1 MSRRAWLLLPL
12 LLFVGFVAAA
22 AWRLSAPP
30 DTSIRSRMVGRAVP
44 SFTTAAMLP
53 GRPGL
58 TNADLGKGKPRLVNF
73 FASWC
78 VPCIAEAP
86 VLLDLQKRGVTIDA
100 IALRD
105 DPVDLRKFLAEN
117 GDPFAALGSDPIGE
131 AQIAFGSS
139 GVPESFIVDGKGVI
153 RYQHIGPIA
162 PEQTAE
168 VMAEWEKAKS

>member
-30 DTSIRSRMVGRAVP
+30 DITIRSRMVGREVP
-44 SFTTAAMLP
+44 AFAAAPMLP

-58 TNADLGKGKPRLVNF
+58 ATGDLGEGKPRLVNF

-86 VLLDLQKRGVTIDA
+86 VLLDLQKRGVMIEA

-105 DPVDLRKFLAEN
+105 EPAKVQKFLADH
-117 GDPFAALGSDPIGE
+117 GDPFAAIGDDPVGE

-139 GVPESFIVDGKGVI
+139 GVPESFIVDGKGII

-162 PEQTAE
+162 PEQMAE
-168 VMAEWEKAKS
+168 VMAEWEKAR

>member
-1 MSRRAWLLLPL
+1 MSRKLWLLLPL

-22 AWRLSAPP
+22 AWRLSDPP
-30 DTSIRSRMVGRAVP
+30 DTSIRSRMVGRPVP
-44 SFTTAAMLP
+44 SFAAAPMLP

-58 TNADLGKGKPRLVNF
+58 VSADLGQGRPRLVNF

-86 VLLDLQKRGVTIDA
+86 VLTELQKRGVVIDA

-105 DPVDLRKFLAEN
+105 DPAKVAEFLAEN
-117 GDPFAALGSDPIGE
+117 GDPFGAIGSDPLGE

-139 GVPESFIVDGKGVI
+139 GVPESFIVDGKGII
-153 RYQHIGPIA
+153 RYQHIGPIE
-162 PEQTAE
+162 PEQVAE
-168 VMAEWEKAKS
+168 VMAEWESAK

>member
-30 DTSIRSRMVGRAVP
+30 DTSIRSRMVGRDVP
-44 SFTTAAMLP
+44 TCAAASLLP

-58 TNADLGKGKPRLVNF
+58 ASAAMGQGQPRLINF

-86 VLLDLQKRGVTIDA
+86 VLLELQKRGVVIDA

-105 DPVDLRKFLAEN
+105 EPQDVREFLAEN
-117 GDPFAALGSDPIGE
+117 GDPFAALGSDPVGD

-153 RYQHIGPIA
+153 RYQHIGPIT
-162 PEQTAE
+162 PEQLPE
-168 VMAEWEKAKS
+168 VMAEWEKAR

>member
-1 MSRRAWLLLPL
+1 MSRKLWLLAPL
-12 LLFVGFVAAA
+12 LLFVAFVAAA

-30 DTSIRSRMVGRAVP
+30 DTSVRSRMVGRPAP
-44 SFTTAAMLP
+44 AFAAAPLLP
-53 GRPGL
+53 GRSGL
-58 TNADLGKGKPRLVNF
+58 ASADLGRGGPRMVNF

-86 VLLDLQKRGVTIDA
+86 VLLDLQRRGVVIDA

-105 DPVDLRKFLAEN
+105 QPADVQEFLARY
-117 GDPFAALGSDPIGE
+117 GDPFEAIGSDPVGE

-139 GVPESFIVDGKGVI
+139 GVPESFIVDGKGII

-162 PEQTAE
+162 PEQVAE
-168 VMAEWEKAKS
+168 VMAEWAKVR

>member
-1 MSRRAWLLLPL
+1 MSRRAWLLVPL
-12 LLFVGFVAAA
+12 LLFIGFVAAA

-30 DTSIRSRMVGRAVP
+30 DTSIRSRMVGRSVP
-44 SFTTAAMLP
+44 TFAAAPMLP

-58 TNADLGKGKPRLVNF
+58 ASASLGQGKPRLLNF

-78 VPCIAEAP
+78 VPCVAEAP
-86 VLLDLQKRGVTIDA
+86 VLLDLQKKGVTIEA

-105 DPVDLRKFLAEN
+105 QPEDVQEFLASY
-117 GDPFAALGSDPIGE
+117 GDPFSAIGSDPVGE

-139 GVPESFIVDGKGVI
+139 GVPESFIVDGKGII

-162 PEQTAE
+162 PEQVAE
-168 VMAEWEKAKS
+168 VLAEWEKAS

>member
-1 MSRRAWLLLPL
+1 MSRRAWLLVPL
-12 LLFVGFVAAA
+12 LLFIGFVAAA

-30 DTSIRSRMVGRAVP
+30 DTSIRSRMVGMDVP
-44 SFTTAAMLP
+44 SFSAAPILP

-58 TNADLGKGKPRLVNF
+58 AADGLGKGQPRMVNF

-86 VLLDLQKRGVTIDA
+86 VLLELQKRGVVIDG

-105 DPVDLRKFLAEN
+105 DPADIREFLANN
-117 GDPFAALGSDPIGE
+117 GDPFAAIGSDPVGA

-139 GVPESFIVDGKGVI
+139 GVPESFIVDAKGVI

-162 PEQTAE
+162 PEQVGE
-168 VMAEWEKAKS
+168 VMAEWEKARS

>member
-30 DTSIRSRMVGRAVP
+30 DTSIRSRMVGRDVP
-44 SFTTAAMLP
+44 AFVAAPLLP
-53 GRPGL
+53 GRAGL
-58 TNADLGKGKPRLVNF
+58 ASTDLGQGKPRLVNF

-86 VLLDLQKRGVTIDA
+86 VLLELQKRGVTIDA

-105 DPVDLRKFLAEN
+105 QPSDVEEFLGKY
-117 GDPFAALGSDPIGE
+117 GDPFAAIGSDPVGE

-162 PEQTAE
+162 PEQVAE
-168 VMAEWEKAKS
+168 LMAEWEKAR

>member
-1 MSRRAWLLLPL
+1 MSRRLWLLVPL

-22 AWRLSAPP
+22 AWRLSAPQ
-30 DTSIRSRMVGRAVP
+30 DTSIRSRMVGRDVPEFAAVP
-44 SFTTAAMLP
+44 MLP
-53 GRPGL
+53 GRSGL
-58 TNADLGKGKPRLVNF
+58 TSADLGQGTPRLVNF

-86 VLLDLQKRGVTIDA
+86 VLLDLQKRGVVIEA

-105 DPVDLRKFLAEN
+105 KPTDVSDFLGKY
-117 GDPFAALGSDPIGE
+117 GDPFASIGSDPVGE

-139 GVPESFIVDGKGVI
+139 GVPESFIVDGEGVI

-162 PEQTAE
+162 PEQVAE
-168 VMAEWEKAKS
+168 VMAEWKKAQ

>member
-1 MSRRAWLLLPL
+1 VSRRAWLLLPL
-12 LLFVGFVAAA
+12 LLFIGFVAAA

-30 DTSIRSRMVGRAVP
+30 DSSIRSRIIGQDAP
-44 SFTTAAMLP
+44 AFIAAPMLS

-58 TNADLGKGKPRLVNF
+58 SAADLGRGKPRLVNF

-86 VLLDLQKRGVTIDA
+86 VLLELQKRGVTIDA

-105 DPVDLRKFLAEN
+105 QPGAVQEFLAKY
-117 GDPFAALGSDPIGE
+117 GDPFAAIGSDPVGQ

-162 PEQTAE
+162 PEQLAE
-168 VMAEWEKAKS
+168 VLAEWEKAR

>member
-30 DTSIRSRMVGRAVP
+30 SSDIRSRMVGRPVP
-44 SFTTAAMLP
+44 DFAAAPMLP

-58 TNADLGKGKPRLVNF
+58 ATADLGQGRPRLVNF

-78 VPCIAEAP
+78 VPCITEAP
-86 VLLDLQKRGVTIDA
+86 VLEDLQKRGVTIDA

-105 DPVDLRKFLAEN
+105 DPGDIQKFLADY
-117 GDPFAALGSDPIGE
+117 GDPFRAIGSDPVGE

-162 PEQTAE
+162 PEQVAE
-168 VMAEWEKAKS
+168 VMAEWEKAR

>member
-1 MSRRAWLLLPL
+1 VSRRAWLLVPL

-30 DTSIRSRMVGRAVP
+30 DTSIRSRMVGRNVP
-44 SFTTAAMLP
+44 TFTAASLLP

-58 TNADLGKGKPRLVNF
+58 SSTDLGQGKPRLINF

-86 VLLDLQKRGVTIDA
+86 VLLDLQKRGVVIDA

-105 DPVDLRKFLAEN
+105 DSAAVRKFLADN
-117 GDPFAALGSDPIGE
+117 GDPFTALGSDPVGE

-139 GVPESFIVDGKGVI
+139 GVPESFIVDAKGVI
-153 RYQHIGPIA
+153 RYQHIGPIT
-162 PEQTAE
+162 PDQIGE
-168 VMAEWEKAKS
+168 VMAEWEKAQ

>member
-1 MSRRAWLLLPL
+1 MSRKLWLLLPL

-30 DTSIRSRMVGRAVP
+30 DTSIRSRMVGREVP
-44 SFTTAAMLP
+44 TFAAAPLLP

-58 TNADLGKGKPRLVNF
+58 ATANLGQGKPRLVNF

-105 DPVDLRKFLAEN
+105 RPEDVAEFLAKY
-117 GDPFAALGSDPIGE
+117 GDPFAAIGSDPVGE

-139 GVPESFIVDGKGVI
+139 GVPESFIVDGSGMI

-162 PEQTAE
+162 PEQVAE
-168 VMAEWEKAKS
+168 VLAQWEKAR

>member
-1 MSRRAWLLLPL
+1 MSRRAWLLVPL

-30 DTSIRSRMVGRAVP
+30 DTSIRSRMVGRDVP
-44 SFTTAAMLP
+44 PFAAAPLLP
-53 GRPGL
+53 GRVGVAS
-58 TNADLGKGKPRLVNF
+58 TDFGEGKPRLVNF

-86 VLLDLQKRGVTIDA
+86 VLLELQKRGVVIDA

-105 DPVDLRKFLAEN
+105 DPADVRKFLDAN
-117 GDPFAALGSDPIGE
+117 GDPFAALGSDPVGD

-153 RYQHIGPIA
+153 RYQHIGPIT
-162 PEQTAE
+162 PEQLPE
-168 VMAEWEKAKS
+168 VIAEWEKAR

>member
-1 MSRRAWLLLPL
+1 MSRRAWLLVPL

-30 DTSIRSRMVGRAVP
+30 DTSIRSRMVGRNVP
-44 SFTTAAMLP
+44 TFAAAPLLP

-58 TNADLGKGKPRLVNF
+58 ANTDLGKGKPRLVNF

-86 VLLDLQKRGVTIDA
+86 VLLDLQKRGVVIDA

-105 DPVDLRKFLAEN
+105 DPADVRKFLGEN
-117 GDPFAALGSDPIGE
+117 GDPFAALGSDPVGE

-139 GVPESFIVDGKGVI
+139 GVPESFIVDGKGII
-153 RYQHIGPIA
+153 RYQHIGPIM
-162 PEQTAE
+162 PDQVAE
-168 VMAEWEKAKS
+168 VMAEWKRAQ

>member
-1 MSRRAWLLLPL
+1 MSRRAWLLVPL

-30 DTSIRSRMVGRAVP
+30 DTSIRSRMVGRDVP
-44 SFTTAAMLP
+44 TFAAAPLLP

-58 TNADLGKGKPRLVNF
+58 ASTDLGQSKPRLVNF

-86 VLLDLQKRGVTIDA
+86 VLLDLQKRGVVIDA

-105 DPVDLRKFLAEN
+105 DPADVRKFLAEN
-117 GDPFAALGSDPIGE
+117 GDPFAALGSDPVGE

-153 RYQHIGPIA
+153 RYQHIGPIT
-162 PEQTAE
+162 PEQVGE
-168 VMAEWEKAKS
+168 VMAEWEKAQ

>member
-1 MSRRAWLLLPL
+1 MSRRLWLILPL

-30 DTSIRSRMVGRAVP
+30 DTNVRSRMVGREAPAFVASP
-44 SFTTAAMLP
+44 MLP
-53 GRPGL
+53 GRAGL
-58 TNADLGKGKPRLVNF
+58 AGTDLGKGKPRLVNF

-86 VLLDLQKRGVTIDA
+86 VLLDLKQRGVTIDA

-105 DPVDLRKFLAEN
+105 KPEDVTEFLTKY
-117 GDPFAALGSDPIGE
+117 GDPFGAVGSDPVGE

-162 PEQTAE
+162 PEQVAE
-168 VMAEWEKAKS
+168 VMAEWEKAK

>member
-22 AWRLSAPP
+22 GWRLSAPP
-30 DTSIRSRMVGRAVP
+30 DTSIRSRMVGRDVP
-44 SFTTAAMLP
+44 TFTAAALLP

-58 TNADLGKGKPRLVNF
+58 ASTDLGQGKPRLVNF

-86 VLLDLQKRGVTIDA
+86 VLLELQKRGVVIDA

-105 DPVDLRKFLAEN
+105 DPADVRKFLAEN
-117 GDPFAALGSDPIGE
+117 GDPFTALGSDPVGE

-139 GVPESFIVDGKGVI
+139 GVPESFIVDAKGVI
-153 RYQHIGPIA
+153 RYQHIGPIT
-162 PEQTAE
+162 PEQVGE
-168 VMAEWEKAKS
+168 VMAEWEKAQ

>member
-1 MSRRAWLLLPL
+1 MSRKLWLLLPL
-12 LLFVGFVAAA
+12 LLFIGFVAAA
-22 AWRLSAPP
+22 AWRLSAPS
-30 DTSIRSRMVGRAVP
+30 DTSIRSKMVGRQVP
-44 SFTTAAMLP
+44 VFAAAPLMP

-58 TNADLGKGKPRLVNF
+58 ATADLGQGKPRLVNF

-105 DPVDLRKFLAEN
+105 DPADVAEFLALH
-117 GDPFAALGSDPIGE
+117 GDPFAAIGSDPVGE

-139 GVPESFIVDGKGVI
+139 GVPESFIVDGRGII

-162 PEQTAE
+162 PEQVEE
-168 VMAEWEKAKS
+168 VLAEWEKAR

>member
-1 MSRRAWLLLPL
+1 MSRKLWLLLPL

-30 DTSIRSRMVGRAVP
+30 DTSIRSRMVGREVP
-44 SFTTAAMLP
+44 TFAAAPLLP

-58 TNADLGKGKPRLVNF
+58 ATDNLGQGKPRLVNF

-105 DPVDLRKFLAEN
+105 QPEDVAEFLAKY
-117 GDPFAALGSDPIGE
+117 GDPFASIGSDPVGE

-139 GVPESFIVDGKGVI
+139 GVPESFIVDGSGVI

-162 PEQTAE
+162 PEQVTE
-168 VMAEWEKAKS
+168 VMAEWEKVR